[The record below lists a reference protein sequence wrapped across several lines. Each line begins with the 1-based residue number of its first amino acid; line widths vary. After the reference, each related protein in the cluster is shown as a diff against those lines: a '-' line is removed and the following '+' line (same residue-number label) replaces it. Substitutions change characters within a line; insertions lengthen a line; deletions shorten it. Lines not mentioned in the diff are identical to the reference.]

1 MMEKNASFSLPCA
14 LELNKKTSKT
24 KNATVACKQ
33 QDNLPLSSQRVP
45 WPVIWFQ
52 SSGVITMVGC
62 RFNWSKN
69 IKMLTENE
77 RFRLL
82 SSKGYKSAIQIC
94 SMNRKRKIRWLDE
107 CGMRCRVMLC
117 EWFMSGTEVMFNSF
131 SATWEKHECRRI
143 DELTCLVPFLKQL
156 SGGRKAL
163 HAPAKDPTLLLTDSD
178 PWPATQGSSRLGLTD
193 SESGWTDSES
203 GPGRRTRNLI
213 RDRNGIR
220 GGQNTPRQFS
230 PYGPKTKA
238 ANLTQVRQTIE
249 NQ

>member
-131 SATWEKHECRRI
+131 KGSHFTILPCACRHRPHENWHYCCGRRRESVCVNMPRSILWNVRVRKQATSSKLSHGAPWRWSLSWDVGRPAQAMPLSTSTWENRHITINIFSMLEYSSCLSTPSCFCR
-143 DELTCLVPFLKQL
+143 
-156 SGGRKAL
+156 GYY
-163 HAPAKDPTLLLTDSD
+163 
-178 PWPATQGSSRLGLTD
+178 
-193 SESGWTDSES
+193 
-203 GPGRRTRNLI
+203 
-213 RDRNGIR
+213 
-220 GGQNTPRQFS
+220 FS
-230 PYGPKTKA
+230 H
-238 ANLTQVRQTIE
+238 NV
-249 NQ
+249 